1 MLREVKLKFKISCYN
16 NSYFK
21 QITGFFCHLQYVGG
35 ERSVEIRDVHYQ
47 VFNKHRAQD
56 TAEDESSGDNGRKGK
71 VHFHDGNTETKGE
84 FGFITEEDEAE
95 FPEDIE
101 EVPFSGRQSNIQ
113 ERLRVLHAHRGEKHV
128 IRPRD
133 YTEDTEEGDEV
144 SGTGDSE
151 SKTVDQKRDLHL
163 PHSTNIE
170 GNKSK
175 KRKVNLLTEEQ
186 RIESESGEDEERLS
200 GGGEK
205 ASKESDEGDES
216 LLLLFSL

>member
-1 MLREVKLKFKISCYN
+1 M
-16 NSYFK
+16 
-21 QITGFFCHLQYVGG
+21 
-35 ERSVEIRDVHYQ
+35 
-47 VFNKHRAQD
+47 
-56 TAEDESSGDNGRKGK
+56 
-71 VHFHDGNTETKGE
+71 
-84 FGFITEEDEAE
+84 
-95 FPEDIE
+95 
-101 EVPFSGRQSNIQ
+101 
-113 ERLRVLHAHRGEKHV
+113 

-133 YTEDTEEGDEV
+133 YTEDKEEGDEV

-151 SKTVDQKRDLHL
+151 SKNVDKKRDLRL

-186 RIESESGEDEERLS
+186 RTESESGEDEERLS

-205 ASKESDEGDES
+205 ASKESDAGDES

>member
-1 MLREVKLKFKISCYN
+1 M
-16 NSYFK
+16 
-21 QITGFFCHLQYVGG
+21 
-35 ERSVEIRDVHYQ
+35 EIRDVHYQ

-56 TAEDESSGDNGRKGK
+56 TSDDESSGDNGRKGK
-71 VHFHDGNTETKGE
+71 VHFHDENTETKGE
-84 FGFITEEDEAE
+84 FGFITDEDEAE

-101 EVPFSGRQSNIQ
+101 EAAFSGRQSNSQ

-144 SGTGDSE
+144 SGTGNSE
-151 SKTVDQKRDLHL
+151 SKNVDKKRDLHL
-163 PHSTNIE
+163 PHSTNSE
-170 GNKSK
+170 GNKSR

-186 RIESESGEDEERLS
+186 RTESESGEDEERLS

-205 ASKESDEGDES
+205 ASKERDEGDES
-216 LLLLFSL
+216 SLLLFSL